1 MMSESKALRRE
12 LEILLRNDVHQEKQR
27 KHPDQEPELANRNA
41 EGLKPNFA

>member
-12 LEILLRNDVHQEKQR
+12 LEILLRNDVHQEER